1 LPVYTLLRRSLIAQ
15 PTQTD
20 ISAVEKWFDDNR
32 QPFPSF
38 PHIEMAESF
47 IYPMLLIKV
56 VITKDDTLLL
66 SGNLY

>member
-32 QPFPSF
+32 QPFPSS
-38 PHIEMAESF
+38 PHIEIAESF
-47 IYPMLLIKV
+47 VYPMLLIKV
-56 VITKDDTLLL
+56 VITKK
-66 SGNLY
+66 SIF